1 MLTGTHSDDDEEEE
15 EEEEEVANQGAEAS
29 GGGEAAV
36 KQEVKLESGESAP
49 PKKARQHTP
58 SNELYI
64 YSAEELARFKRRE
77 IIADSEYLDGISDTL
92 WIDCY

>member
-1 MLTGTHSDDDEEEE
+1 LLTATHSDDDDEED
-15 EEEEEVANQGAEAS
+15 EVADQGAEAS
-29 GGGEAAV
+29 GSGEAVV
-36 KQEVKLESGESAP
+36 KQEVKQESGGSAP
-49 PKKARQHTP
+49 SKKAHQHTP

-77 IIADSEYLDGISDTL
+77 IVADSEYLDGMSDTL